1 MRQGL
6 LLCAG
11 ILTLSLVSCTPVEKI
26 AFHDLSSGYYK
37 LKTPDKEP
45 SKVYINVIDDSV
57 TVYRTAGDGKQISV
71 DTSTHRS
78 ANISAIRKGDH
89 LYGSCLVKKSADID
103 LSTVLLKYRPARG
116 GVPNQLN
123 ANLNAAFYVGF
134 RKDYYKMI
142 TNTSPLNEESTFCR
156 HTGFDFGLFA
166 GFGITQINPTVTN
179 DKISQEYDGVI
190 FQKGAGLFLT
200 LERMSVGIVLGFDNL
215 MDSNKDAWIYNQKPY
230 IGLSLGIANF

>member
-1 MRQGL
+1 MRHGIL
-6 LLCAG
+6 LFTG
-11 ILTLSLVSCTPVEKI
+11 ILTLSLISCISVEKI

-37 LKTPDKEP
+37 LKTPDTEP
-45 SKVYINVIDDSV
+45 SKIYAKVIYDSI
-57 TVYRTAGDGKQISV
+57 TVYRTTGDGKQTIV
-71 DTSTHRS
+71 DTTTHMS
-78 ANISAIRKGDH
+78 ANINAIRKGDP
-89 LYGSCLVKKSADID
+89 LYGSCFVKKSADID

-142 TNTSPLNEESTFCR
+142 ASTSPLHEEGSFCR

-179 DKISQEYDGVI
+179 DKITQEYDGII

-215 MDSNKDAWIYNQKPY
+215 MDSNKDAWVYNQKPY
-230 IGLSLGIANF
+230 IGLSIGIANF